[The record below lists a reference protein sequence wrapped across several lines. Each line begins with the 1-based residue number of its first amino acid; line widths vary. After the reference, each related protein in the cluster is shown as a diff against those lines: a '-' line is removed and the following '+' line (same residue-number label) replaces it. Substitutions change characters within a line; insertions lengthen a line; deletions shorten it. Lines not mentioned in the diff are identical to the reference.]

1 MAKRQLAVIG
11 LGQFG
16 RGVTDTLIKQG
27 HDVLVID
34 KKERLVSD
42 YQSVAT
48 HAVLADTTE
57 ENRLKSLGL
66 TNFDYVIV
74 AIGEDIQASILTT
87 LILKDMGVKNVWV
100 KAINRNHAKILSRI
114 GADYIIQ
121 PEKDIAKRLVNQLL
135 HNHIMDF
142 IELSDD
148 HSIVEIKVSE
158 RLVNRSIEAIDLR
171 GLYGLSLIGIRHNG
185 KVDINPSPYYLML
198 PKDVLIVLGRNR
210 SIQKFKK
217 VEVYDEATF
226 KAKR

>member
-42 YQSVAT
+42 YQAIAT
-48 HAVLADTTE
+48 HAVVADTTE

-100 KAINRNHAKILSRI
+100 KAINKNHSKILSRI

-148 HSIVEIKVSE
+148 HSIVEVKVSD

-185 KVDINPSPYYLML
+185 KVDINPSPYYLMQ
-198 PKDVLIVLGRNR
+198 PKDVLIILGRNR

-217 VEVYDEATF
+217 VEVYDEFTL

>member
-16 RGVTDTLIKQG
+16 RGVTDTLIQQG

-42 YQSVAT
+42 YQAIAT
-48 HAVLADTTE
+48 HAVVADTTE
-57 ENRLKSLGL
+57 ENVLKRLGL

-100 KAINRNHAKILSRI
+100 KAINKNHSKILSRI

-135 HNHIMDF
+135 NNHIMDF

-148 HSIVEIKVSE
+148 YSIVEIKVSKQ
-158 RLVNRSIEAIDLR
+158 LLNRSIENIDLR
-171 GLYGLSLIGIRHNG
+171 GLYGLSLIGIRHEG
-185 KVDINPSPYYLML
+185 QVDINPSPHYLIE
-198 PKDVLIVLGRNR
+198 PKDVLIVLGRNKE
-210 SIQKFKK
+210 IQKFKK
-217 VEVYDEATF
+217 VEVYDEFTL
-226 KAKR
+226 KTKR